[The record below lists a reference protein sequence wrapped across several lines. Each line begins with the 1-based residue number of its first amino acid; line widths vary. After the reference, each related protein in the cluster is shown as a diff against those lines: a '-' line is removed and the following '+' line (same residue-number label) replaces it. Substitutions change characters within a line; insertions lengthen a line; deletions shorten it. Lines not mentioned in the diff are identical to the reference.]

1 MTLYLSFR
9 SQAVAG
15 SVIDPVVLSG
25 NGAVKQPK
33 LEMLPPERLAVLTAG
48 KKLLFGVHG
57 FNVSRD
63 EGIRAFAR
71 LEPSLKLS
79 SSEVFIGVL
88 WPGDFWIPVIN
99 YPFEGADAMDCGRRL
114 ADFCNRVL
122 TDAFSFS
129 FFSHSLGVRVVL
141 EAVKHLNRK
150 AEEICL
156 TAAAINRDSLTTE
169 YAKAGAN
176 ARMVSLLASRED
188 HVLKL
193 AFPLGDPIAVILN
206 DDHTPF
212 QPALGYKGPRPVGP
226 ATAPWQIPDDDDYD
240 HGDYLPPSSA
250 TVTAAQKRKPKWSKA
265 AAFMARAFR
274 GETQTWP

>member
-15 SVIDPVVLSG
+15 SVISPVVLSG
-25 NGAVKQPK
+25 NGAVKQPG
-33 LEMLPPERLAVLTAG
+33 LEMLASEKLAALTAG
-48 KKLLFGVHG
+48 KKVLFGVHG
-57 FNVSRD
+57 FNVNRD

-71 LEPSLKLS
+71 LEPSLGLS
-79 SSEVFIGVL
+79 SSEIFIGVL
-88 WPGDFWIPVIN
+88 WPGDYWIPVIN

-122 TDAFSFS
+122 ADASSLS

-156 TAAAINRDSLTTE
+156 TAAAINRDCLTTE

-176 ARMVSLLASRED
+176 ARVVSLLASRED

-212 QPALGYKGPRPVGP
+212 QPALGYKGPRPIGP
-226 ATAPWQIPDDDDYD
+226 AAAPWQIPDDDDYD
-240 HGDYLPPSSA
+240 HGDYLPPSSGSGSD
-250 TVTAAQKRKPKWSKA
+250 TKKHAAKWRRA
-265 AAFMARAFR
+265 AGFMARAFR
-274 GETQTWP
+274 GERQTWP

>member
-1 MTLYLSFR
+1 MTLYLNFR

-15 SVIDPVVLSG
+15 SVIDPIVFSG
-25 NGAVKQPK
+25 DGAVISPALK
-33 LEMLPPERLAVLTAG
+33 LMPPTQLAAQTSG
-48 KKLLFGVHG
+48 KKILFGVHG
-57 FNVSRD
+57 FNVNRD

-71 LEPSLKLS
+71 LEPSLGLA

-88 WPGDFWIPVIN
+88 WPGDFWVPVIN

-114 ADFCNRVL
+114 AQFCNSVL
-122 TDAFSFS
+122 TDAASFS

-141 EAVKHLNRK
+141 EAVKYLNRK

-156 TAAAINRDSLTTE
+156 TAAAINRDCLSTE
-169 YAKAGAN
+169 YAKARGNTLA
-176 ARMVSLLASRED
+176 VSLLASRED

-212 QPALGYKGPRPVGP
+212 QPALGYKGPRPVGRVL
-226 ATAPWQIPDDDDYD
+226 APWQIPDGAGYD
-240 HGDYLPPSSA
+240 HGNYLPPSSPA
-250 TVTAAQKRKPKWSKA
+250 GTETQEHGAKWRQAAD
-265 AAFMARAFR
+265 FMARAFR
-274 GETQTWP
+274 GERQTWP